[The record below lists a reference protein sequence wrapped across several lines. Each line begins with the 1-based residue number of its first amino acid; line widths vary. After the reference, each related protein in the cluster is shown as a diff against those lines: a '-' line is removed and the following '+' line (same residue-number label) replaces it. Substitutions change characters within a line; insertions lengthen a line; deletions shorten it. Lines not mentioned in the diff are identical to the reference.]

1 MKKQMD
7 RQVLPTSGKNV
18 HVMNVSSNLMAICF
32 VVLTS
37 LKILGKSNQ
46 TIIDEI
52 AVIAIVLFM
61 TSCCTSFLSI
71 KIKSTRRPLLENIA
85 DVVFLSGLALLFVT
99 TLLFAFNVI
108 D

>member
-1 MKKQMD
+1 MQKQID
-7 RQVLPTSGKNV
+7 RPILPTSGKNV

-46 TIIDEI
+46 TMIDEI
-52 AVIAIVLFM
+52 AVVAIVLFM

-71 KIKSTRRPLLENIA
+71 KIQSRRRLLLENIA
-85 DVVFLSGLALLFVT
+85 DIVFLSGLTLLFVT
-99 TLLFAFNVI
+99 TLLFTFNVI